1 MIKIIKNKD
10 KDKPQEEKNPIWFKE
25 VTCQVCGAKHKTPRV
40 KPSFLKVKSIESDF
54 HKIYEFVNPIYYA
67 ITTCNECNYS
77 ARNDDYD
84 KVTLEYHKEIID
96 LALSIKNSKKNVIFK
111 NEKNPPL
118 EEVVNKHLLAIYFYK
133 SFKPENP
140 NIIAGLYMHLVW
152 LYREAGN
159 KEKEI
164 EYIKYAIEYYI
175 KTYEKG
181 IYIPEKIGI
190 PGIMYLIGE
199 LYRRIGNYPD
209 AVQWFSRVVKDDMI
223 DNYQNINNLT
233 HEAWEKINE
242 EKKKMSEGK

>member
-199 LYRRIGNYPD
+199 LYRRIGNYSD

-223 DNYQNINNLT
+223 DNYPNINNLT

-242 EKKKMSEGK
+242 EKKKMSERK

>member
-223 DNYQNINNLT
+223 DNYPNINNLT